1 MSTRT
6 AFADATAGV
15 AGSLVALLAF
25 YPIDVIKTNLQ
36 AHGRKHKDRENDEMN
51 AITRTNTST
60 RSSTAREE
68 NELNVLTLLHKMFA
82 EQPSTLHFLK
92 SLFRGLHFKIAHTT
106 ASSFAYFFI
115 YSWIQSKH
123 RLYITSKN
131 SGTTKSNDRYQPS
144 TSIRLLLSAIAAMVN
159 TTLTLPLDVLAAR
172 RQTDNRPSE
181 ESKQCAAS
189 EDNEKDVE
197 RSRIECMQDN
207 LRDEKQEVDEKK
219 EDYMDYPC
227 ITADS
232 KASTSA
238 NTQELMKDVWKNVNQ
253 FDTED
258 SETDYDTANEEQDHS
273 RNGSDDEDSANIDE
287 CQKEQEP
294 LDYCSSFDDEDD
306 KMLLEQSQTES
317 DQQKSELRT
326 KTSTL
331 DTNGDALYV
340 RPLFRVDT
348 MTQPF
353 PKQLVYTLSLLNK
366 SKRTDLHKLAELWS
380 GIRPSLLLCSN
391 PSIHFTVFD
400 SMKDVVLKHKT
411 DMNARLSMGE
421 AFCIGLVAKFAAT
434 MVTYPLIRA
443 KVMLM
448 VAKKEKVG
456 SESTTSEDTM
466 IGLLQGMYQNGG
478 TKEMYKGCK
487 LQLVHAL
494 LKSALLMMVK
504 ERIAVT
510 TKRLILG

>member
-1 MSTRT
+1 MSTGT

-25 YPIDVIKTNLQ
+25 YPIDVIKINLQ
-36 AHGRKHKDRENDEMN
+36 AHGRKHKDHENDENN
-51 AITRTNTST
+51 A
-60 RSSTAREE
+60 TAREQ
-68 NELNVLTLLHKMFA
+68 NELNFLTMLREMFA
-82 EQPSTLHFLK
+82 DQPSTLHFLK

-131 SGTTKSNDRYQPS
+131 NGNDRYRYQPS

-159 TTLTLPLDVLAAR
+159 VSLTLPLDVLAAR
-172 RQTDNRPSE
+172 RQTDNRSSE
-181 ESKQCAAS
+181 ESNQCAAS
-189 EDNEKDVE
+189 IHIDSQKDFE
-197 RSRIECMQDN
+197 RPYDIECMQEN
-207 LRDEKQEVDEKK
+207 LRDEKQHVEEKK
-219 EDYMDYPC
+219 EEDAHG
-227 ITADS
+227 T
-232 KASTSA
+232 
-238 NTQELMKDVWKNVNQ
+238 NTQELMEDVWKNVNQ

-258 SETDYDTANEEQDHS
+258 SETDYDTANEDQDQS
-273 RNGSDDEDSANIDE
+273 INDNDDEDSSANVD
-287 CQKEQEP
+287 KYRKDQEP
-294 LDYCSSFDDEDD
+294 LDYCSSFNDEDD
-306 KMLLEQSQTES
+306 KILEEQSQTES
-317 DQQKSELRT
+317 DQPKSELRSNT
-326 KTSTL
+326 TTL
-331 DTNGDALYV
+331 DTNGEAMYV

-366 SKRTDLHKLAELWS
+366 SKRKDLYKLAELWS

-400 SMKDVVLKHKT
+400 SMKDVVLKHKA
-411 DMNARLSMGE
+411 DMNARLTMGE

-434 MVTYPLIRA
+434 MATYPLIRA

-448 VAKKEKVG
+448 VAKKKKCG
-456 SESTTSEDTM
+456 SESLTSENTL
-466 IGLLQGMYQNGG
+466 IGLLRGMYQNGG
-478 TKEMYKGCK
+478 TKEMYRGCR

-510 TKRLILG
+510 TKRLILK

>member
-36 AHGRKHKDRENDEMN
+36 AHGRKHKDRGNDEKN
-51 AITRTNTST
+51 AITST
-60 RSSTAREE
+60 RSANTSITTAREQ
-68 NELNVLTLLHKMFA
+68 NELNVPTLLRKMFA
-82 EQPSTLHFLK
+82 EQPSMLHFLK

-131 SGTTKSNDRYQPS
+131 SGTAKSNDRYQPS

-159 TTLTLPLDVLAAR
+159 TALTLPLDVLAAR
-172 RQTDNRPSE
+172 RQTDNRSSE
-181 ESKQCAAS
+181 ESYQFSAS
-189 EDNEKDVE
+189 IHSQKDVE
-197 RSRIECMQDN
+197 RPTDIECIQDD
-207 LRDEKQEVDEKK
+207 LRDEKK
-219 EDYMDYPC
+219 EEDAHHPC
-227 ITADS
+227 ITADY
-232 KASTSA
+232 KTNTST
-238 NTQELMKDVWKNVNQ
+238 NTQELMEDVWKNVNQ
-253 FDTED
+253 FNTED
-258 SETDYDTANEEQDHS
+258 SETDYDTANEEQDQS
-273 RNGSDDEDSANIDE
+273 NNDSDDEDSANIDE
-287 CQKEQEP
+287 CQKENEP
-294 LDYCSSFDDEDD
+294 LPLGYCSSFNDEDD
-306 KMLLEQSQTES
+306 KILEQSHTES
-317 DQQKSELRT
+317 DQPKSELQT

-331 DTNGDALYV
+331 DTIGDFLYV
-340 RPLFRVDT
+340 RPLFRVDS
-348 MTQPF
+348 MAQPF

-366 SKRTDLHKLAELWS
+366 SKRIDLHKLAELWS

-400 SMKDVVLKHKT
+400 SMKDVILKHKT
-411 DMNARLSMGE
+411 DMNARLTMGE

-434 MVTYPLIRA
+434 IATYPLIRA

-448 VAKKEKVG
+448 VAKKKNFG
-456 SESTTSEDTM
+456 SESLTSEDTM
-466 IGLLQGMYQNGG
+466 IGLLQGMYQSGG
-478 TKEMYKGCK
+478 TKEMYRGCR

-510 TKRLILG
+510 TKRLILR